1 MYRIARA
8 KIKEFQR
15 RIGKNV
21 LDKKKIKADLKF
33 ENIKK
38 ILFIR
43 YDGKIGDY
51 IVSSFIYREIKKQR
65 PDIQIDIV
73 GINKNEQLFNKNK

>member
-38 ILFIR
+38 ISRADAAKRILKEAL
-43 YDGKIGDY
+43 G
-51 IVSSFIYREIKKQR
+51 S
-65 PDIQIDIV
+65 
-73 GINKNEQLFNKNK
+73 